1 MILYILEILSRQSY
15 KKALPRYTNLKIK
28 FFNYLLLSHK
38 KTNQRV
44 NRKILNLAIPN
55 IISNITIPLLGIV
68 DLTMMGHLGN
78 EVFIG
83 AIALGGM
90 IFNFIYWGFSFLRMG
105 TSGFT
110 AQAYG
115 EENQKESI
123 SILSRALLV
132 GILGSLLLIIMQF
145 PIEKFSF
152 WMISGSEEVERYA
165 ASYFY
170 IRIWAAPATISL
182 YAFTGWFIGMQNAR
196 TPMIVAIVVN
206 VLNLLFNLLFV
217 FVFDMKSDG
226 VAWGTVLAQ
235 YCGLILA
242 VFLLRKH
249 YSQYF
254 KFWEKKAMLEMKA
267 MKAFFMVNK
276 DIFIRT
282 LALIFTLSF
291 FTSKSAEANDTI
303 LAINTILFQFF
314 IFFSYFVDG
323 FANAGEALA
332 GRFIGAK
339 DKQSLV
345 RSTRLIFYWATGVSL
360 FFVLLNSLGGK
371 FVLQIMTSN
380 HEIID
385 GAMPYMIWIIIVP
398 VVSFVAFI
406 WDGIYIGATVSTHLR
421 NSILIALAIFLA
433 VYYFTTD
440 LLGNHGLWLAFI
452 CFLGI
457 RGIYLSMFA
466 KRSIFN
472 RIEGRG
478 DAV

>member
-1 MILYILEILSRQSY
+1 
-15 KKALPRYTNLKIK
+15 
-28 FFNYLLLSHK
+28 
-38 KTNQRV
+38 V
-44 NRKILNLAIPN
+44 NRKILYLAIPN
-55 IISNITIPLLGIV
+55 IISNITIPLLGII

-78 EVFIG
+78 EVYIG

-110 AQAYG
+110 AQAFG
-115 EENQKESI
+115 EDNKKEVI
-123 SILSRALLV
+123 NILARALLV
-132 GILGSLLLIIMQF
+132 GILGSILLILLQY
-145 PIEKFSF
+145 PIERFSF
-152 WMISGSEEVERYA
+152 WMINGGDEVEHF
-165 ASYFY
+165 ASRYFY

-182 YAFTGWFIGMQNAR
+182 YAFVGWFIGMQNAK
-196 TPMIVAIVVN
+196 TPMVVAIVVN

-242 VFLLRKH
+242 IVLLRKH
-249 YSQYF
+249 YSAYF
-254 KFWEKKAMLEMKA
+254 KFWEKKAMLEVKA

-332 GRFIGAK
+332 GRYIGAR
-339 DKQSLV
+339 DKTKLIAT
-345 RSTRLIFYWATGVSL
+345 TRLVFYWAIAVSL
-360 FFVLLNSLGGK
+360 FFVVLNSLGGK
-371 FVLQIMTSN
+371 LVLQLMTSN
-380 HEIID
+380 QEIID
-385 GAMPYMIWIIIVP
+385 GSMLYMNWIIIIPLVG
-398 VVSFVAFI
+398 FTAFI
-406 WDGIYIGATVSTHLR
+406 WDGIYIGATVSNHLR
-421 NSILIALAIFLA
+421 NSILVALAVFFA
-433 VYYFTTD
+433 VYYLT
-440 LLGNHGLWLAFI
+440 LGSLGNHGLWLAFV
-452 CFLGI
+452 CFLGV
-457 RGIYLSMFA
+457 RGIYLSLFA
-466 KRSIFN
+466 KRSIFDK
-472 RIEGRG
+472 IAG
-478 DAV
+478 